1 MSKVL
6 LHLEITFAVTY
17 KIPSHSFGAY
27 NWVNAIVFTCTFFR
41 VSCLGS
47 EWKRAWSLGQ
57 CRRHFHHLTHCKC
70 HVRFHGSIKR
80 SN

>member
-1 MSKVL
+1 MSIAIPL
-6 LHLEITFAVTY
+6 GVTTSDTSY
-17 KIPSHSFGAY
+17 SDMAAGSE
-27 NWVNAIVFTCTFFR
+27 

-57 CRRHFHHLTHCKC
+57 CRRHFDHLTHCKC